1 MEISFEP
8 ITNNNISEALSIYN
22 WYVLNSTATFHI
34 DAIEAGELKKMIS
47 IGHPKYQS
55 FVIIADTTIIGFCY
69 LSQFRYKEAYDRT
82 AEVTLYLDQ
91 NQTKKGI
98 GKKVLLFFGMIKKV
112 KGLEV
117 LLHSLKAVIF
127 VGFAW
132 SKCPLAYSS
141 CNACLRSSSRVIIQT
156 SVHVQASLRRH
167 RHKPCLCSWP
177 YPKYRSS

>member
-34 DAIEAGELKKMIS
+34 DAIEADELKKMIS

-98 GKKVLLFFGMIKKV
+98 GKKVLLFLEELAKQQQIVNLIGVITEENQSSIKLFERCGYFKAAHLKKV
-112 KGLEV
+112 GVKFG
-117 LLHSLKAVIF
+117 KALDVT
-127 VGFAW
+127 W
-132 SKCPLAYSS
+132 YQKEL
-141 CNACLRSSSRVIIQT
+141 
-156 SVHVQASLRRH
+156 
-167 RHKPCLCSWP
+167 
-177 YPKYRSS
+177 